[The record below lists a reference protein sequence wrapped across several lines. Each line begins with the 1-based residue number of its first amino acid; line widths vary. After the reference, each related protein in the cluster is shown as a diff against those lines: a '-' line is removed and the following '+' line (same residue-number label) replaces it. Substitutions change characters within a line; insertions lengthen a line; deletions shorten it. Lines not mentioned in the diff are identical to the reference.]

1 MLERTPEPELMND
14 VEQAFAYSTA
24 DFSQSHDFFCEVSEK
39 VFPLMFSGHVID
51 LGCGPADVLVRFA
64 RRFSRCSV
72 TGVDGAQEM
81 LKLGQV
87 RIDEAGLLHRVVLK
101 KSMISS
107 PTLVGPFD
115 GVISNSLLHHL
126 RAPMDLWQTIHRV
139 CRLGGPVC
147 VMDLYRPHS
156 LSELDDKVRCYADD
170 APDVLKRD
178 FRASL
183 HAAYTVEEISEQ
195 LNRAQLTNLQVEI
208 VSDLHV
214 AIWGTMTPA

>member
-1 MLERTPEPELMND
+1 MLERTPEPELMDD
-14 VEQAFAYSTA
+14 VQQALAYSTA
-24 DFSQSHDFFCEVSEK
+24 DFSESHNFFCEVAQK
-39 VFPLMFSGHVID
+39 VFPSTFSGQVVD
-51 LGCGPADVLVRFA
+51 LGCGPADVLARFA
-64 RRFSRCSV
+64 RRFSSCSV

-87 RIDEAGLLHRVVLK
+87 RIDEAGLSDRVVLK
-101 KSMISS
+101 KAMISS
-107 PTLVGPFD
+107 PTLAGPFD

-147 VMDLYRPHS
+147 VMDLYRPPS
-156 LSELDDKVRCYADD
+156 LPELDRKVRVYADD
-170 APDVLKRD
+170 APEVLKRD

-183 HAAYTVEEISEQ
+183 HAAYTVDEISEQ
-195 LNRAQLTNLQVEI
+195 LNRAQLTHMQIEI
-208 VSDLHV
+208 VSELHV